1 MSRLKLL
8 FSPLLFTLLAACGQ
22 ERPPTAAEQLAA
34 LQGQWVVVNYWAQ
47 WCKPCIEEIPEL
59 NALDAAHDDIAV
71 LGVNYDGATGE
82 ALASQ
87 IEALGVAFPTLP
99 SDPAELLGQPRPS
112 VLPTTF
118 ILNPEGELLA
128 SLVGPQ
134 TQETLLAHVREAP
147 GVQ

>member
-8 FSPLLFTLLAACGQ
+8 LCPLFLTLLAACGQ
-22 ERPPTAAEQLAA
+22 ERPPTTAEQLAA

-59 NALDAAHDDIAV
+59 NALDADHADIAV

-87 IEALGVAFPTLP
+87 IEALSVAFPTLP

-128 SLVGPQ
+128 SLIGPQ
-134 TQETLLAHVREAP
+134 TQETLLAQVREAP